1 MKTVPLLMRSAGF
14 ALLLTCALTT
24 SPALAAS
31 PPVEELD
38 TEQLVLTWHKIAN
51 KPFDFD
57 RHVNFSPTVAG
68 PQTFDTPDLI
78 KKERARLQAIYDAG
92 TKTREFTTVVNDYFN
107 QYDHARGEFP
117 VNLFQPGI
125 YVQYPYHYENY
136 SLVFANPGEAR
147 AVKMPDKEEAR
158 AFDQQLQARGR
169 QLHIVIKFRLIGS
182 SDPQG
187 AVTGERVMLAEI
199 LSLQMLDRRNEVV
212 YAPQIVPVSEAPPPA
227 KFVAAN
233 VDVAGMR
240 LGVDAN
246 ELKAALERLYSAQ
259 VERVDANPKSGNI
272 DKRYA
277 GYLEIDLMTCIGGGY
292 RQRDPRPG
300 DLCLRAW
307 FDEDDVVRT
316 IEVVRVH
323 PFMDFEPIR
332 AAAIARWGTVSD
344 ATGGGALMAWGPTV
358 DSKLLNYKWPQHGYA
373 LTMHVGNSASDPMS
387 GDSRPNVN
395 ITLQLTD
402 PEWAASAKPLR

>member
-1 MKTVPLLMRSAGF
+1 MNIIANR
-14 ALLLTCALTT
+14 
-24 SPALAAS
+24 PALAALLLCLLAGS
-31 PPVEELD
+31 PTRAANLPAEELD
-38 TEQLVLTWHKIAN
+38 VEQLVLGWHKIVN
-51 KPFDFD
+51 KPVDFD

-68 PQTFDTPDLI
+68 PQTFDTPDLR

-92 TKTREFTTVVNDYFN
+92 SKTREFTTVVSDYFQ
-107 QYDHARGEFP
+107 QYDHDKGEFP

-125 YVQYPYHYENY
+125 YLHYQYHYENY

-147 AVKMPDKEEAR
+147 ALKMPDKEQAR
-158 AFDQQLQARGR
+158 AFDQQLQARSRG
-169 QLHIVIKFRLIGS
+169 LNIVVKFRLMGS
-182 SDPQG
+182 GDPQG
-187 AVTGERVMLAEI
+187 AVTGQNVMLAEI
-199 LSLQMLDRRNEVV
+199 LSLQMLDRRNELV
-212 YAPQIVPVSEAPPPA
+212 YEPKIVPVSEAPPPA
-227 KFVAAN
+227 KFVASSI
-233 VDVAGMR
+233 DVAGMR
-240 LGVDAN
+240 LGVKAN
-246 ELKAALERLYSAQ
+246 DLKAALERLYSAQ
-259 VERVDANPKSGNI
+259 VERVDARPNSSNI

-307 FDEDDVVRT
+307 FDDDDVVRT

-323 PFMDFEPIR
+323 PFMDFGPIR
-332 AAAIARWGTVSD
+332 AAAIARWGTVAD

-358 DSKLLNYKWPQHGYA
+358 DAKLVNYKWPQHGYA

-402 PEWAASAKPLR
+402 PEWAASAKALR